1 MALKYL
7 YVPSGYK
14 AGKAYG
20 VLPNEANADLAF
32 VRGSSATRIN
42 ADGLIETMGNNVPRL
57 DYTDGSCP
65 TLLAEPESRNLVEYS
80 EDFSQWLTTVSGT
93 GVAPVISTGFSAPDG
108 SSNARKI
115 VFDKGS
121 GSTSSDIC
129 FIKDSYTSE
138 VDVFTQ
144 TVWMRTESGTANVL
158 MDFNSA
164 NSNEVVVTT
173 TWQRMTL
180 TKSATFTTD
189 KEFRI
194 GLRGGSS
201 TVDSATILVWGAQ
214 LEKQSYATSY
224 IYNNGTALGVTRSAD
239 TGIVTS
245 DLSSYVNST
254 EGVLEVK
261 ISRFEGIPSTEQSW
275 ISLSASETNDDN
287 SVSIGFTGLNTTLAH
302 FIKSSDVYVAQPT
315 TSQVTEDLSQM
326 NVIKL
331 KWKNGDFQA
340 KIGNTTIDLSAGAG
354 SLPFAST
361 LKYLRIGYPSY
372 SGGDFKG
379 NIQYIKVYD
388 SATDF

>member
-14 AGKAYG
+14 AGTAYG
-20 VLPNEANADLAF
+20 VLPNVAAADF
-32 VRGSSATRIN
+32 SFTRGSAGFRVNS
-42 ADGLIETMGNNVPRL
+42 DGLLESELSDVPRL
-57 DYTDGSCP
+57 DYTDSSCP
-65 TLLAEPESRNLVEYS
+65 SLLLEASKTNLLTYS
-80 EDFSQWLTTVSGT
+80 EDFT
-93 GVAPVISTGFSAPDG
+93 DG
-108 SSNARKI
+108 DWSK
-115 VFDKGS
+115 
-121 GSTSSDIC
+121 
-129 FIKDSYTSE
+129 
-138 VDVFTQ
+138 
-144 TVWMRTESGTANVL
+144 
-158 MDFNSA
+158 A
-164 NSNEVVVTT
+164 NSTVTENATIDPKGGNNGLLVSLNTSQAYLNQAVSFLSEPTTFSVYLKSPTVAGTYPLNWYASNGGGHHRELVNVTT
-173 TWQRMTL
+173 EWKRFEIN
-180 TKSATFTTD
+180 FTPTGLGT
-189 KEFRI
+189 RYVYI
-194 GLRGGSS
+194 GDNRGGLGETLSS
-201 TVDSATILVWGAQ
+201 VYAWGAQ
-214 LEKQSYATSY
+214 VESSSKATSY
-224 IYNNGTALGVTRSAD
+224 IKTEAATVTRSAD

-245 DLSSYVNST
+245 DLSSYINST

-302 FIKSSDVYVAQPT
+302 FIKSSDVDVTTPT

-331 KWKNGDFQA
+331 KWKDGDFQA

-361 LKYLRIGYPSY
+361 LKYLRIGYPNY
-372 SGGDFKG
+372 SGGAFKG